1 MLRPLLATL
10 VVAQVSAQQYNFTY
24 LDTLVCDWV
33 MCETDDRASIV
44 TTHNINIT
52 DPNEYVDYTV
62 SATACS
68 YRRKLHAC
76 NCPTVTQSYYTYE
89 DVSQACS
96 GISNGD
102 EVDGTRLSC
111 SCLTEPVSRNCNAV
125 LENQTC
131 TDGSKNLVYR
141 IILPGTG
148 AGDQCDFENNTVVET
163 YSCEVATPVTCTDG
177 YAAVGNTCV
186 RTGYFASLRNRRNS
200 IQNNMATSIFTS
212 ENERTNALA
221 NFDSI
226 IEKTRHASEQR
237 TDAQTN
243 KPRTVDIVITASEKL
258 EMKKLAQS
266 GNGPSIRRSMV
277 EAANSE
283 TDNEIAVVKL
293 SREDF
298 KDMFITDVDN
308 TQEAATILDTIDS
321 IEMQTVR
328 PKGSGEL
335 TCNDA
340 DIHMEQV
347 AANTLSE
354 VLLNTVNDTSIKCL
368 DNTLE
373 TKLTLTSTGP
383 DVFKAECYDGSN
395 WNVVNAALSH
405 HETYTCNGRT
415 HLVLSDTW
423 ASAGCESNQYFDGTL
438 CVDHTTCG
446 SIGVRTPGNETHD
459 TVCECV
465 EVGQRVLMHDGTHK
479 NVEHLVPGDILRTP
493 TGTTTVRSTR
503 RGGRHLSFVHD
514 VECADKK
521 GSITNNHAYHCEG
534 EWRLPKDTHAPRALQ
549 GITEVVAVETDNY
562 CEDRMILESGLEI
575 ETWDGRGVNEWR
587 PHTFDNGRRLRC
599 TLKGS
604 WRDRVLKRI
613 DS

>member
-1 MLRPLLATL
+1 
-10 VVAQVSAQQYNFTY
+10 
-24 LDTLVCDWV
+24 
-33 MCETDDRASIV
+33 
-44 TTHNINIT
+44 
-52 DPNEYVDYTV
+52 
-62 SATACS
+62 
-68 YRRKLHAC
+68 
-76 NCPTVTQSYYTYE
+76 
-89 DVSQACS
+89 
-96 GISNGD
+96 
-102 EVDGTRLSC
+102 
-111 SCLTEPVSRNCNAV
+111 
-125 LENQTC
+125 
-131 TDGSKNLVYR
+131 
-141 IILPGTG
+141 
-148 AGDQCDFENNTVVET
+148 
-163 YSCEVATPVTCTDG
+163 
-177 YAAVGNTCV
+177 
-186 RTGYFASLRNRRNS
+186 
-200 IQNNMATSIFTS
+200 MATSIFTS

-575 ETWDGRGVNEWR
+575 ETWDGRGVDEWR

-599 TLKGS
+599 TLKGT
-604 WRDRVLKRI
+604 WRDRVLKRM